1 MGWRQAGLPPHLDPI
16 PEAGDL
22 INNWTCPSGDPP
34 GALVDTLQPVKIS
47 SALPNYA
54 IPLSSRAFS

>member
-1 MGWRQAGLPPHLDPI
+1 MGWRQAGFPPHLDLI

-22 INNWTCPSGDPP
+22 INTWTCPSGDLP

-47 SALPNYA
+47 STGPNYA
-54 IPLSSRAFS
+54 IPLSSRAL